1 MQSAYGH
8 LSGALSTLLEGNK
21 LWGRMLKALSWLRH
35 SAPRPRL
42 ACHSLAL
49 RRGYVLLRSH
59 ALGRVHASGAQRIRC
74 H

>member
-42 ACHSLAL
+42 ARHPLAL
-49 RRGYVLLRSH
+49 RRGYALLWSH
-59 ALGRVHASGAQRIRC
+59 ALGRVHASGAQRVRC